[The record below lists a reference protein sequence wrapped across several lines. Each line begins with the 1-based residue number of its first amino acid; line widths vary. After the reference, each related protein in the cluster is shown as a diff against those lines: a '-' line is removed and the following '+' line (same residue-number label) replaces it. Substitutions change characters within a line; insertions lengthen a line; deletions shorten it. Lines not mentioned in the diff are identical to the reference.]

1 MGSFRRSAG
10 KYGEDD
16 DTCNIEKPEVGSR
29 PAFSAL
35 EVVSDDDSDDTSDPI
50 LNQEVCPK
58 AVEEM
63 SFLSVSLEE
72 EEEQGQEQ
80 EHDGDLSLDQTATI
94 VGEEEQDDDSL
105 DQLVNIGDWEA
116 VILAATGRSSRNLL
130 GSLFDPVETEPERE
144 EIAESSTPKKK
155 KKSTKK
161 KKKKP
166 KKKKASEAP
175 SGDPNDPLKRK
186 KKKKKKGS
194 SNKPGQKKKGMVKR
208 SRKVGSETP
217 QVIFESVVKHFDD
230 IPVGP
235 IAIDDESC
243 ERARLGDSMSSI
255 EILKSH
261 FNDFT
266 EADLHQ
272 RKEGS
277 CSIPPPPV
285 KEMPSF
291 SSHRPSKKRRGDGT
305 STTSSEEPLQQ
316 LDMVEVSSSRK
327 ESKLSTWKSE
337 LLQAT
342 LAAISPRRETN
353 KKRASSRIILKM
365 WQTVNGNRGR
375 S

>member
-1 MGSFRRSAG
+1 MGSFRRSPG

-16 DTCNIEKPEVGSR
+16 DTCNIEKPEAGSR

-35 EVVSDDDSDDTSDPI
+35 AVVSDDDSDDTRDPI

-72 EEEQGQEQ
+72 EQEQ
-80 EHDGDLSLDQTATI
+80 DGDHSLDQTVTI
-94 VGEEEQDDDSL
+94 GEEEQDGDSL

-116 VILAATGRSSRNLL
+116 VIVAATGRSSRNLL
-130 GSLFDPVETEPERE
+130 GSFDLVETEPERE
-144 EIAESSTPKKK
+144 GVAESSTPKKEKK

-161 KKKKP
+161 KKH
-166 KKKKASEAP
+166 KKKKVSEAS
-175 SGDPNDPLKRK
+175 SGIPDDPQKRK

-194 SNKPGQKKKGMVKR
+194 GNKAGQKSKGTVKR

-255 EILKSH
+255 EIIKSH

-272 RKEGS
+272 RKEGG
-277 CSIPPPPV
+277 CSIPPLPM
-285 KEMPSF
+285 KEIPSL
-291 SSHRPSKKRRGDGT
+291 SSHRPSKKRRGDDT
-305 STTSSEEPLQQ
+305 STTSSENPLQQ
-316 LDMVEVSSSRK
+316 IDMVEVASSRN
-327 ESKLSTWKSE
+327 ESRLSTWKSE

-342 LAAISPRRETN
+342 LAAVGPRRETK
-353 KKRASSRIILKM
+353 KKRAPFSIMLKM

-375 S
+375 A